1 MFPSKR
7 DSFSTTQ
14 QDNIIGLRIEH
25 ADTQDAGNEH
35 DNIIGLR
42 IEHAGKE
49 YDNKMLARKVMHP
62 SLMNCEKVKT
72 EITDSET
79 EQAVL
84 NDKKKHDKT
93 QIARKVNSSLKNGEK
108 LQTGEM
114 FYEKGQKAE
123 KCLNNM
129 PIKNNGKEQIEEHG
143 KKEQIEERS
152 DNKTIGSK
160 SEEDVNILWFRNGI
174 RLHDN
179 GSLHNA
185 TQNTKV
191 KYVLVNLLKIMFL
204 SNQIRFEIVGFQR
217 SFLYIK
223 FRKILHGKILNY
235 FIII

>member
-14 QDNIIGLRIEH
+14 QENSNKCILKCLSKAFWEKHSCNARQEHDNIIGLRIEH
-25 ADTQDAGNEH
+25 ADTQD
-35 DNIIGLR
+35 
-42 IEHAGKE
+42 AGKE

-62 SLMNCEKVKT
+62 SLMHFEKVKT
-72 EITDSET
+72 KIMDSET

-84 NDKKKHDKT
+84 KNDTKKYDKT

-114 FYEKGQKAE
+114 YSEKGQKAE
-123 KCLNNM
+123 KCLNNI

-191 KYVLVNLLKIMFL
+191 KYVLVKEFL
-204 SNQIRFEIVGFQR
+204 SQTWIF
-217 SFLYIK
+217 
-223 FRKILHGKILNY
+223 
-235 FIII
+235 